1 MQSPQRLARIAG
13 LLYLAV
19 AVLGGSAM
27 FLRTRFYEPGDPA
40 TTADKLTADAGLFRV
55 AVAANLAAS
64 MCWLFTAMA
73 LYLLFKHVNANWAGA
88 MVIFTAAGA
97 TMELLN
103 MAHEVLA
110 LVLATDAS
118 GTGAFADALL
128 LLMFDLRHYGSLIAQ
143 IFFGLWLL
151 PMGYLA
157 YVSRMFPR
165 ALGVLLGIG
174 CVGWIA
180 DTFVRLLAPNL
191 GAALSPFLIAP
202 AGIAEFTAILWMI
215 VKGVRNPSPDWSP
228 TGETR

>member
-19 AVLGGSAM
+19 AVFGGSAM
-27 FLRTRFYEPGDPA
+27 FVRTRFYEPGDPA
-40 TTADKLTADAGLFRV
+40 TTAEELTANAGLFRV

-103 MAHEVLA
+103 MAHEAVA
-110 LVLATDAS
+110 LVVATDAS
-118 GTGAFADALL
+118 DTGAFADALV

-157 YVSRMFPR
+157 HVSGMFPR
-165 ALGVLLGIG
+165 LLGVLLGIG

-180 DTFVRLLAPNL
+180 DTFVRLLAPSL
-191 GAALSPFLIAP
+191 SAALSPLLIAA
-202 AGIAEFTAILWMI
+202 AGIAEFTVIFWLI
-215 VKGVRNPSPDWSP
+215 VRGVRTPSSD
-228 TGETR
+228 

>member
-19 AVLGGSAM
+19 AVFGGSAM
-27 FLRTRFYEPGDPA
+27 FVRTKFYEPGDA
-40 TTADKLTADAGLFRV
+40 AITADNLTADAGLFRV
-55 AVAANLAAS
+55 AVATNLAAS

-73 LYLLFKHVNANWAGA
+73 LYLLFKHVSANWAAA

-103 MAHEVLA
+103 MAHEVAA
-110 LVLATDAS
+110 LVVATNGSD
-118 GTGAFADALL
+118 TGAFADALL
-128 LLMFDLRHYGSLIAQ
+128 LLLFDLRHHGSLIAQ

-157 YVSRMFPR
+157 YVSGMFPR
-165 ALGVLLGIG
+165 ALGVFLGVA
-174 CVGWIA
+174 CVGWVA
-180 DTFVRLLAPNL
+180 DTFVRLLSPSL

-202 AGIAEFTAILWMI
+202 AGIAELTAILWMTI
-215 VKGVRNPSPDWSP
+215 RGARTPSSDRSP
-228 TGETR
+228 NR